1 MKDALKP
8 MSKSLNNIII
18 ATCKSYK
25 EGNEA
30 LRNLRNSLNKLN
42 FLCVLKPWQEIK
54 VSELAKNTLIL
65 ALGAWDYSLE
75 YEKFLNFLNEL
86 ERAQIPILNSSEI
99 LKMNADK
106 SYLKSLEKAN
116 LPIIPSIIFKKNED
130 FDLSQIPFEKAVIK
144 PLTGQSGNGVRFLA
158 QKIPTKEEFP
168 HGALV
173 QPFIESVEELG
184 EFCFIFFGGKF
195 AYAIHRQ
202 TQKDWRANSNYGVK
216 IAPLK
221 NPSKTHINLALK
233 ALKALKS
240 SNLLYARVDLLPQ
253 KNGTALINEV
263 ELIEPSLYFDFYANS
278 IDEFIKNLLHFYQ
291 KTNC

>member
-1 MKDALKP
+1 ML
-8 MSKSLNNIII
+8 II
-18 ATCKSYK
+18 ATCKAYK

-30 LRNLRNSLNKLN
+30 LKKLKAKLKNLHYQ
-42 FLCVLKPWQEIK
+42 CELKAWQEIR
-54 VSELAKNTLIL
+54 VRHLAQNTLIL
-65 ALGAWDYSLE
+65 PLAVWDYSLE
-75 YEKFLNFLNEL
+75 YANFLHFLNEL
-86 ERAQIPILNSSEI
+86 ERAKISILNPSEI

-106 SYLKSLEKAN
+106 SYLKILEEAN
-116 LPIIPSIIFKKNED
+116 LPIIDSIIFKQNEE
-130 FDLSQIPFEKAVIK
+130 FDLSLIPFQKAVIK
-144 PLTGQSGNGVRFLA
+144 PLVGQSGYKVRFLE

-168 HGALV
+168 HGALI

-195 AYAIHRQ
+195 NYAIHRQ

-221 NPSKTHINLALK
+221 NPSKAHIDLALK

-253 KNGTALINEV
+253 KNGNVLINEV
-263 ELIEPSLYFDFYANS
+263 ELIEPSLYFDFHENALE
-278 IDEFIKNLLHFYQ
+278 IFIKNLLHFYL
-291 KTNC
+291 KANC

>member
-1 MKDALKP
+1 ML
-8 MSKSLNNIII
+8 II
-18 ATCKSYK
+18 ATCKAYK

-30 LRNLRNSLNKLN
+30 LKKLKAKLENLHYQ
-42 FLCVLKPWQEIK
+42 CELKAWQEIR
-54 VSELAKNTLIL
+54 VRHLAQNTLIL
-65 ALGAWDYSLE
+65 PLAVWDYSLE
-75 YEKFLNFLNEL
+75 YANFLHFLNEL
-86 ERAQIPILNSSEI
+86 ERAKISILNPSEI

-106 SYLKSLEKAN
+106 SYLKILEEVN
-116 LPIIPSIIFKKNED
+116 LPIIDSIIFKQNEE
-130 FDLSQIPFEKAVIK
+130 FDLSLIPFQKAVIK
-144 PLTGQSGNGVRFLA
+144 PLVGQSGYKVRFLE

-168 HGALV
+168 HGALI

-195 AYAIHRQ
+195 NYAIHRQ

-221 NPSKTHINLALK
+221 NPSKTHIDLALK

-253 KNGTALINEV
+253 KNGNVLINEV
-263 ELIEPSLYFDFYANS
+263 ELIEPSLYFDFHENALE
-278 IDEFIKNLLHFYQ
+278 IFIKNLLHFYL
-291 KTNC
+291 KANC

>member
-1 MKDALKP
+1 ML
-8 MSKSLNNIII
+8 II
-18 ATCKSYK
+18 ATCKAYK

-30 LRNLRNSLNKLN
+30 LKKLKAKLENLHYQ
-42 FLCVLKPWQEIK
+42 CELKAWQEIR
-54 VSELAKNTLIL
+54 VRHLAQNTLIL
-65 ALGAWDYSLE
+65 PLAVWDYSLE
-75 YEKFLNFLNEL
+75 YANFLHFLKEL
-86 ERAQIPILNSSEI
+86 ERAKISILNPSEI

-106 SYLKSLEKAN
+106 SYLKILEEAN
-116 LPIIPSIIFKKNED
+116 LPIIDSIIFKQNEE
-130 FDLSQIPFEKAVIK
+130 FDLSLIPFQKAVIK
-144 PLTGQSGNGVRFLA
+144 PLVGQSGYKVRFLE

-168 HGALV
+168 HGALI

-195 AYAIHRQ
+195 NYAIHRQ

-221 NPSKTHINLALK
+221 NPSKAHIDLALK

-253 KNGTALINEV
+253 KNGNVLINEV
-263 ELIEPSLYFDFYANS
+263 ELIEPSLYFDFHENALE
-278 IDEFIKNLLHFYQ
+278 IFIKNLLHFYL
-291 KTNC
+291 KANC

>member
-1 MKDALKP
+1 ML
-8 MSKSLNNIII
+8 II
-18 ATCKSYK
+18 ATCKAYK

-30 LRNLRNSLNKLN
+30 LKKLKAKLENLHYQ
-42 FLCVLKPWQEIK
+42 CELKAWQEIR
-54 VSELAKNTLIL
+54 VRHLAQNTLIL
-65 ALGAWDYSLE
+65 PLAVWDYSLE
-75 YEKFLNFLNEL
+75 YANFLHFLNEL
-86 ERAQIPILNSSEI
+86 KRAKISILNPSEI

-106 SYLKSLEKAN
+106 SYLKILEEAN
-116 LPIIPSIIFKKNED
+116 LPIIDSIIFKQNED
-130 FDLSQIPFEKAVIK
+130 FNFSQIPFQKAVIK
-144 PLTGQSGNGVRFLA
+144 PLVGQSGYKVRFLE

-168 HGALV
+168 HGALI

-195 AYAIHRQ
+195 NYAIHRQ

-221 NPSKTHINLALK
+221 NPSKAHIDLALK

-253 KNGTALINEV
+253 KNGKALINEV
-263 ELIEPSLYFDFYANS
+263 ELIEPSLYFDFHENAL
-278 IDEFIKNLLHFYQ
+278 EQFIKNLLHFHL
-291 KTNC
+291 KANC

>member
-1 MKDALKP
+1 ML
-8 MSKSLNNIII
+8 II
-18 ATCKSYK
+18 ATCKAYK

-30 LRNLRNSLNKLN
+30 LKKLKAKLENLHYQ
-42 FLCVLKPWQEIK
+42 CELKAWQEIR
-54 VSELAKNTLIL
+54 VRHLTQNTLIL
-65 ALGAWDYSLE
+65 PLAVWDYSLE
-75 YEKFLNFLNEL
+75 YANFLHFLNEL
-86 ERAQIPILNSSEI
+86 ERAKISILNPSEI

-106 SYLKSLEKAN
+106 SYLKILEEAN
-116 LPIIPSIIFKKNED
+116 LPIIDSIIFKQNEE
-130 FDLSQIPFEKAVIK
+130 FDLSLIPFQKAVIK
-144 PLTGQSGNGVRFLA
+144 PLVGQSGYKVRFLE

-168 HGALV
+168 HGALI

-195 AYAIHRQ
+195 NYAIHRQ

-221 NPSKTHINLALK
+221 NPSKTHIDLALK

-253 KNGTALINEV
+253 KNGNVLINEV
-263 ELIEPSLYFDFYANS
+263 ELIEPSLYFDFHENALE
-278 IDEFIKNLLHFYQ
+278 IFIKNLLHFYL
-291 KTNC
+291 KANC

>member
-1 MKDALKP
+1 ML
-8 MSKSLNNIII
+8 II
-18 ATCKSYK
+18 ATCKAYK

-30 LRNLRNSLNKLN
+30 LKKLKAKLENLHYQ
-42 FLCVLKPWQEIK
+42 CELKAWQEIR
-54 VSELAKNTLIL
+54 VRHLAQNTLIL
-65 ALGAWDYSLE
+65 PLAVWDYSLE
-75 YEKFLNFLNEL
+75 YANFLHFLNEL
-86 ERAQIPILNSSEI
+86 ERAKISILNPSEI

-106 SYLKSLEKAN
+106 SYLKILEEAN
-116 LPIIPSIIFKKNED
+116 LPIIDSIIFKQNED
-130 FDLSQIPFEKAVIK
+130 FNFSQIPFQKAVIK
-144 PLTGQSGNGVRFLA
+144 PLVGQSGYKVRFLE

-168 HGALV
+168 HGALI

-221 NPSKTHINLALK
+221 NPSKAHIDLALK

-253 KNGTALINEV
+253 KNGKALINEV
-263 ELIEPSLYFDFYANS
+263 ELIEPSLYFDFHENAL
-278 IDEFIKNLLHFYQ
+278 EQFIKNLLHFHL
-291 KTNC
+291 KANC

>member
-1 MKDALKP
+1 ML
-8 MSKSLNNIII
+8 IIS
-18 ATCKSYK
+18 TCKAYK

-30 LRNLRNSLNKLN
+30 LKKLKAKLENLHYQ
-42 FLCVLKPWQEIK
+42 CELKAWQEIR
-54 VSELAKNTLIL
+54 VRHLAQNTLIL
-65 ALGAWDYSLE
+65 PLAVWDYSLE
-75 YEKFLNFLNEL
+75 YANFLHFLNEL
-86 ERAQIPILNSSEI
+86 ERAKISILNPSEI

-106 SYLKSLEKAN
+106 SYLKILEEAN
-116 LPIIPSIIFKKNED
+116 LPIIDSIIFKQNEE
-130 FDLSQIPFEKAVIK
+130 FDLSLIPFEKAVIK
-144 PLTGQSGNGVRFLA
+144 PLVGQSGYKVRFLE

-168 HGALV
+168 HGALI

-195 AYAIHRQ
+195 NYAIHRQ

-221 NPSKTHINLALK
+221 NPSKAHIDLALK

-253 KNGTALINEV
+253 KNGKALINEV
-263 ELIEPSLYFDFYANS
+263 ELIEPSLYFDFHENALE
-278 IDEFIKNLLHFYQ
+278 IFIKNLLHFYQ

>member
-1 MKDALKP
+1 ML
-8 MSKSLNNIII
+8 II
-18 ATCKSYK
+18 ATCKAYK

-30 LRNLRNSLNKLN
+30 LKKLKAKLENLHYQ
-42 FLCVLKPWQEIK
+42 CELKAWQEIR
-54 VSELAKNTLIL
+54 VRHLAQNTLIL
-65 ALGAWDYSLE
+65 PLAVWDYSLE
-75 YEKFLNFLNEL
+75 YANFLHFLNEL
-86 ERAQIPILNSSEI
+86 ERAKISILNSSEI

-106 SYLKSLEKAN
+106 SYLKILEEAN
-116 LPIIPSIIFKKNED
+116 LPIIDSIIFKQNEE
-130 FDLSQIPFEKAVIK
+130 FDLSLISFQKAVIK
-144 PLTGQSGNGVRFLA
+144 PLVGQSGYKVRFLE

-168 HGALV
+168 HGALI

-195 AYAIHRQ
+195 NYAIHRQ

-221 NPSKTHINLALK
+221 NPSKAHIDLALK

-253 KNGTALINEV
+253 KNGNVLINEV
-263 ELIEPSLYFDFYANS
+263 ELIEPSLYFDFHENALE
-278 IDEFIKNLLHFYQ
+278 IFIKNLLHFYL
-291 KTNC
+291 KANC

>member
-1 MKDALKP
+1 ML
-8 MSKSLNNIII
+8 II
-18 ATCKSYK
+18 ATCKAYK

-30 LRNLRNSLNKLN
+30 LKKLKARLENLHYQ
-42 FLCVLKPWQEIK
+42 CELKAWQEIR
-54 VSELAKNTLIL
+54 VRHLAQDTLIL
-65 ALGAWDYSLE
+65 PLAVWDYSLE
-75 YEKFLNFLNEL
+75 YANFLHFLNEL
-86 ERAQIPILNSSEI
+86 ERAKISILNPSEI

-106 SYLKSLEKAN
+106 SYLKILEEAN
-116 LPIIPSIIFKKNED
+116 LPIIDSIIFKQNED
-130 FDLSQIPFEKAVIK
+130 FNFSQIPFQKAVIK
-144 PLTGQSGNGVRFLA
+144 PLVGQSGYKVRFLE

-168 HGALV
+168 HGALI

-195 AYAIHRQ
+195 NYAIHRQ

-221 NPSKTHINLALK
+221 NPSKAHIDLALK

-253 KNGTALINEV
+253 KNGKALINEV
-263 ELIEPSLYFDFYANS
+263 ELIEPSLYFDFHENTL
-278 IDEFIKNLLHFYQ
+278 EQFIKNLLHFHL
-291 KTNC
+291 KANC

>member
-1 MKDALKP
+1 ML
-8 MSKSLNNIII
+8 II
-18 ATCKSYK
+18 ATCKAYK

-30 LRNLRNSLNKLN
+30 LKKLKAKLENLHYQ
-42 FLCVLKPWQEIK
+42 CELKAWQEIR
-54 VSELAKNTLIL
+54 VRHLAQNTLIL
-65 ALGAWDYSLE
+65 PLAVWDYSLE
-75 YEKFLNFLNEL
+75 YANFLHFLNEL
-86 ERAQIPILNSSEI
+86 ERAKISILNPSKI

-106 SYLKSLEKAN
+106 SYLKILEEAN
-116 LPIIPSIIFKKNED
+116 LPIIDSIIFKQNED
-130 FDLSQIPFEKAVIK
+130 FNFSQIPFQKAVIK
-144 PLTGQSGNGVRFLA
+144 PLVGQSGYKVRFLE

-168 HGALV
+168 HGALI

-195 AYAIHRQ
+195 NYAIHRQ

-221 NPSKTHINLALK
+221 NPSKAHIDLALK

-253 KNGTALINEV
+253 KNGKALINEV
-263 ELIEPSLYFDFYANS
+263 ELIEPSLYFDFHENAL
-278 IDEFIKNLLHFYQ
+278 EQFIKNLLHFHL
-291 KTNC
+291 KANC

>member
-1 MKDALKP
+1 ML
-8 MSKSLNNIII
+8 II
-18 ATCKSYK
+18 ATCKAYK

-30 LRNLRNSLNKLN
+30 LKKLKAKLENLHYQ
-42 FLCVLKPWQEIK
+42 CELKAWQEIR
-54 VSELAKNTLIL
+54 VRHLTQNTLIL
-65 ALGAWDYSLE
+65 PLAVWDYSLE
-75 YEKFLNFLNEL
+75 YANFLHFLNEL
-86 ERAQIPILNSSEI
+86 ERAKISILNPSEI

-106 SYLKSLEKAN
+106 SYLKILEEAN
-116 LPIIPSIIFKKNED
+116 LPIIDSIIFKQNEE
-130 FDLSQIPFEKAVIK
+130 FNLSLIPFQKAVIK
-144 PLTGQSGNGVRFLA
+144 PLVGQSGYKVRILE

-168 HGALV
+168 HGALI

-195 AYAIHRQ
+195 NYAIHRQ

-221 NPSKTHINLALK
+221 NPSKAHIDLALK

-253 KNGTALINEV
+253 KNGNVLINEV
-263 ELIEPSLYFDFYANS
+263 ELIEPSLYFDFHENALE
-278 IDEFIKNLLHFYQ
+278 IFIKNLLHFYL
-291 KTNC
+291 KANC

>member
-1 MKDALKP
+1 ML
-8 MSKSLNNIII
+8 II
-18 ATCKSYK
+18 ATCKAYK

-30 LRNLRNSLNKLN
+30 LKKLKAKLENLHYQ
-42 FLCVLKPWQEIK
+42 CELKAWQEIR
-54 VSELAKNTLIL
+54 VRHLAQNTLIL
-65 ALGAWDYSLE
+65 PLAVWDYSLE
-75 YEKFLNFLNEL
+75 YANFLHFLNEL
-86 ERAQIPILNSSEI
+86 ERAKISILNPSVI

-106 SYLKSLEKAN
+106 SYLKILEEAN
-116 LPIIPSIIFKKNED
+116 LPIIDSIIFKQNEE
-130 FDLSQIPFEKAVIK
+130 FDLSLIPFEKAVIK
-144 PLTGQSGNGVRFLA
+144 PLVGQSGYKVRFLE

-168 HGALV
+168 HGALI

-195 AYAIHRQ
+195 NYAIHRQ

-221 NPSKTHINLALK
+221 NPSKAHIDLALK

-253 KNGTALINEV
+253 KNGKALINEV
-263 ELIEPSLYFDFYANS
+263 ELIEPSLYFDFHENAL
-278 IDEFIKNLLHFYQ
+278 EQFIKNLLHFHL
-291 KTNC
+291 KANC

>member
-1 MKDALKP
+1 ML
-8 MSKSLNNIII
+8 II
-18 ATCKSYK
+18 ATCKAYK

-30 LRNLRNSLNKLN
+30 LKKLKAKLENLHYQ
-42 FLCVLKPWQEIK
+42 CELKAWQEIR
-54 VSELAKNTLIL
+54 VRHLTQNTLIL
-65 ALGAWDYSLE
+65 PLAVWDYSLE
-75 YEKFLNFLNEL
+75 YANFLHFLNEL
-86 ERAQIPILNSSEI
+86 ERAKISILNPSEI

-106 SYLKSLEKAN
+106 SYLKILEEAN
-116 LPIIPSIIFKKNED
+116 LPIIDSIIFKQNEE
-130 FDLSQIPFEKAVIK
+130 FDLSLIPFQKAVIK
-144 PLTGQSGNGVRFLA
+144 PLVGQSGYKVRFLE

-168 HGALV
+168 HGALI

-195 AYAIHRQ
+195 NYAIHRQ

-221 NPSKTHINLALK
+221 NPSKAHIDLALK

-253 KNGTALINEV
+253 KNGNVLINEV
-263 ELIEPSLYFDFYANS
+263 ELIEPSLYFDFHENALE
-278 IDEFIKNLLHFYQ
+278 IFIKNLLHFYL
-291 KTNC
+291 KANC

>member
-1 MKDALKP
+1 ML
-8 MSKSLNNIII
+8 II
-18 ATCKSYK
+18 ATCKAYK

-30 LRNLRNSLNKLN
+30 LKKLKAKLENLHYQ
-42 FLCVLKPWQEIK
+42 CELKAWQEIR
-54 VSELAKNTLIL
+54 VRHLAQNTLIL
-65 ALGAWDYSLE
+65 PLAVWDYSLE
-75 YEKFLNFLNEL
+75 YANFLHFLNEL
-86 ERAQIPILNSSEI
+86 ERAKISILNPSEI

-106 SYLKSLEKAN
+106 SYLKILEEAN
-116 LPIIPSIIFKKNED
+116 LPIIDNIIFKQNED
-130 FDLSQIPFEKAVIK
+130 FNFSQIPFQKAVIK
-144 PLTGQSGNGVRFLA
+144 PLVGQSGYKVRFLE

-168 HGALV
+168 HGALI

-195 AYAIHRQ
+195 NYAIHRQ

-221 NPSKTHINLALK
+221 NPSKAHIDLALK

-253 KNGTALINEV
+253 KNGKALINEV
-263 ELIEPSLYFDFYANS
+263 ELIEPSLYFDFHENAL
-278 IDEFIKNLLHFYQ
+278 EQFIKNLLHFHL
-291 KTNC
+291 KANC

>member
-1 MKDALKP
+1 ML
-8 MSKSLNNIII
+8 II
-18 ATCKSYK
+18 ATCKAYK

-30 LRNLRNSLNKLN
+30 LKKLKAKLENLHYQCKL
-42 FLCVLKPWQEIK
+42 KAWQEIR
-54 VSELAKNTLIL
+54 VRHLTQNTLIL
-65 ALGAWDYSLE
+65 PLAVWDYSLE
-75 YEKFLNFLNEL
+75 YANFLHFLNEL
-86 ERAQIPILNSSEI
+86 ERAKISILNPSEI

-106 SYLKSLEKAN
+106 SYLKILEEAN
-116 LPIIPSIIFKKNED
+116 LPIIDSIIFKQNEE
-130 FDLSQIPFEKAVIK
+130 FNLSLIPFQKAVIK
-144 PLTGQSGNGVRFLA
+144 PLVGQSGYKVRFLE

-168 HGALV
+168 HGALI

-195 AYAIHRQ
+195 NYAIHRQ

-221 NPSKTHINLALK
+221 NPSKDHIDLALK

-253 KNGTALINEV
+253 KNGNVLINEV
-263 ELIEPSLYFDFYANS
+263 ELIEPSLYFDFHENALE
-278 IDEFIKNLLHFYQ
+278 IFIKNLLHFYL
-291 KTNC
+291 KANC